1 MTEDLG
7 LRERK
12 RRATRRALAEA
23 AVRLFDRQGY
33 EGTTVAEIAAAA
45 DVSTKTFFNYF
56 PAKEDVLFINPQR
69 RVDAALAVIA
79 ARHGE
84 PLADVLVAAVEQMLW
99 YTERDDLATG
109 MAATRLHLIST
120 VPALQAAAL
129 RRTASAAV
137 QLTNAVYDA
146 YQPELDEDTAAA
158 AVGALLGAVI
168 GVTNAGLQRG
178 DPPRKLA
185 AAVRRA
191 AAIAVRGMQ

>member
-1 MTEDLG
+1 MQ
-7 LRERK
+7 
-12 RRATRRALAEA
+12 
-23 AVRLFDRQGY
+23 LFGRQGY
-33 EGTTVAEIAAAA
+33 EGTTVAQIAAAA

-56 PAKEDVLFINPQR
+56 PAKEDVVFINPQR

-79 ARHGE
+79 ARRGE

-99 YTERDDLATG
+99 RAERDDLATG
-109 MAATRLHLIST
+109 MAAARLRLIST
-120 VPALQAAAL
+120 VPSLQAAAL

-137 QLTNAVYDA
+137 QLTHAVYDA

-168 GVTNAGLQRG
+168 GVTNASLRRG
-178 DPPRKLA
+178 DTPRQLA

-191 AAIAVRGMQ
+191 AALAVRGVQAGGS

>member
-1 MTEDLG
+1 MTQDVG

-12 RRATRRALAEA
+12 RRATRQALAEA
-23 AVRLFDRQGY
+23 AVRLFEQQGY
-33 EGTTVAEIAAAA
+33 EGTTVAQIAAAA

-56 PAKEDVLFINPQR
+56 PAKDDVVFINPQR
-69 RVDAALAVIA
+69 RVDAALELIA
-79 ARHGE
+79 ARRGE

-99 YTERDDLATG
+99 YAEGDDLATG

-129 RRTASAAV
+129 RRIASAAG
-137 QLTNAVYDA
+137 QLTQAVYDA
-146 YQPELDEDTAAA
+146 YRPELDEDTAAA
-158 AVGALLGAVI
+158 VVGALLGAVI
-168 GVTNAGLQRG
+168 GVTNASLQRG
-178 DPPRKLA
+178 DAPRQLA